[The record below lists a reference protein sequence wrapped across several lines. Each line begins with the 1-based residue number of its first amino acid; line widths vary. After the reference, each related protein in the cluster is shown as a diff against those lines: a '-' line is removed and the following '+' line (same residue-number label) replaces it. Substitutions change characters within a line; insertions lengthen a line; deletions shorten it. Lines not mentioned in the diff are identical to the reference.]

1 MNNYP
6 KCSVCN
12 GVYVPDAIHIAPGTF
27 RLEACTPIDNLKY
40 LEELYEQQD
49 KLNQQSQAKRS

>member
-1 MNNYP
+1 
-6 KCSVCN
+6 
-12 GVYVPDAIHIAPGTF
+12 VPDAIHIAPGTF